1 MEDFK
6 KIFYDKKE
14 GLTNINKL
22 YEKVHEKYPD
32 VSKNELQKFYDKQ
45 PINKL
50 LKPVRKPKHFSSYV
64 ANYPGHIYQLDIIN
78 YTRFKQN
85 NYQYIICMIDIYS
98 RYLMAKPMTNREM
111 PTIIKN
117 VTDMIE
123 DNGPPYKI
131 ECDNEFN
138 KKEFINAMDEY
149 NIKLRFS
156 DPNEDWKNPLVERV
170 NGTLQTLLQR
180 IRILTKDNMWY
191 KYLEDAVF
199 NYNHGIH
206 STTHHKPIEIWKGE
220 QPNEQSIENIQ
231 HKYIPGD
238 KVKIITKKE
247 IFNKGDSI
255 KASKDTY
262 VIEKLK
268 GNKIKLFGN
277 DKWYKPH
284 EISIVYELDSDDDID
299 YDIGKPTKEAKEY
312 KKELNNK
319 RIGIDEKNIIE
330 GKRERKPKKYD

>member
-22 YEKVHEKYPD
+22 YEKIQEVNPNI
-32 VSKNELQKFYDKQ
+32 SKNELQKFYDKQ
-45 PINKL
+45 AINKIM
-50 LKPVRKPKHFSSYV
+50 KPIRKPKHFSSYM
-64 ANYPGHIYQLDIIN
+64 ANYPSHIYQLDIIN

-85 NYQYIICMIDIYS
+85 NYKYIVCMIDIYS

-117 VTDMIE
+117 VKDMIE
-123 DNGPPYKI
+123 ENGPPYKL

-149 NIKLRFS
+149 NIKIRFS
-156 DPNEDWKNPLVERV
+156 DPDEDWKNPIVERV

-180 IRILTKDNMWY
+180 IRLLTKDNFWF
-191 KYLEDAVF
+191 KYLEDAVY
-199 NYNHGIH
+199 NYNNSTH
-206 STTHHKPIEIWKGE
+206 STTRHKPIEIWKGE
-220 QPNEQSIENIQ
+220 KPNEQSVEDIK

-247 IFNKGDSI
+247 LFDKIDTV
-255 KASKDTY
+255 KASKETY
-262 VIEKLK
+262 VVEQVK
-268 GNKIKLFGN
+268 GNKIKLFGQ
-277 DKWYKPH
+277 DKLYKPH
-284 EISIVYELDSDDDID
+284 EISIVYELDDDDID
-299 YDIGKPTKEAKEY
+299 YDIGKPSQEAKEH
-312 KKELNNK
+312 KKELSNK
-319 RIGIDEKNIIE
+319 RIGIDESNIIE
-330 GKRERKPKKYD
+330 GKRERKPKVFYD